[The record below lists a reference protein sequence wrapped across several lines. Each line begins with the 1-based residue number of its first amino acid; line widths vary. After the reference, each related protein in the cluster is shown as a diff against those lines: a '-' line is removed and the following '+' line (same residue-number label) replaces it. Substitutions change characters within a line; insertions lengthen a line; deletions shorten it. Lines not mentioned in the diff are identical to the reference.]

1 MHLPCEPNPLN
12 IRILLQEIIQ
22 QIHNDLTVNYQHPPT
37 IKELAKIHYISEQ
50 KLTAGFKYLYHCSI
64 HDYISN
70 LRLDVT
76 NTNF

>member
-1 MHLPCEPNPLN
+1 MQQSIILN
-12 IRILLQEIIQ
+12 GSTR
-22 QIHNDLTVNYQHPPT
+22 D
-37 IKELAKIHYISEQ
+37 YISNL